1 MPTSVPPERKDS
13 VPMSGNAA
21 NNATAVQC
29 NPKEMF
35 FRSLAQN
42 ERQRSSLTL
51 SNPTGQRYAFKVKT
65 TSPKSYVVKPSVGFL
80 EPDSSFK
87 ITIIK
92 QRNPKP
98 AVSDKFMIEVM
109 ATNERSLN
117 PSDTRLGPG
126 NKVQAIRLIKVPVNL
141 EAEAGS
147 SAENSESVSK
157 PAMPPT
163 MPAANLQ
170 PEESF
175 TPTPP
180 PPAVVQSPSRMSP
193 SFNEEIRPST
203 AARDGLVCMN
213 NDLTFRYNS
222 GASVISTIRLY
233 NPTEDRY
240 AFKVRN
246 TFPKGFKVKPPQGF
260 LKPRTA
266 IDVEVILLQNSRGMD
281 FSFAKFLI
289 QSFVVDFTDE
299 VITEAMY
306 HKAKLYK
313 AVRETELDVKL
324 VGFDERPESQASG
337 AEQERSAA
345 AAYEIRYLRK
355 QLIHMESELN
365 SLKQQIKHQNTAPI
379 HIHQDSSA
387 NGVKGV
393 GCMKGRPFSRSFFRF
408 RRQRRSKKLN

>member
-1 MPTSVPPERKDS
+1 MYFK
-13 VPMSGNAA
+13 
-21 NNATAVQC
+21 
-29 NPKEMF
+29 
-35 FRSLAQN
+35 SLAQN
-42 ERQRSSLTL
+42 ERQRSNLTL

-65 TSPKSYVVKPSVGFL
+65 TCPKSYVVKPSVGFL
-80 EPDSSFK
+80 EPESSFK

-98 AVSDKFMIEVM
+98 TVSDKFLIEVM
-109 ATNERSLN
+109 ATNERSSN
-117 PSDTRLGPG
+117 PSDAKVVSG
-126 NKVQAIRLIKVPVNL
+126 NKNIRLIKVPVFL
-141 EAEAGS
+141 EAEPSS
-147 SAENSESVSK
+147 SAEASENISK
-157 PAMPPT
+157 PVMPP
-163 MPAANLQ
+163 ANLQ

-180 PPAVVQSPSRMSP
+180 AAVTKSPSRMSP
-193 SFNEEIRPST
+193 SVNEEIRPST

-213 NDLTFRYNS
+213 NDLTFRYNAGS
-222 GASVISTIRLY
+222 SVISTIRLY
-233 NPTEDRY
+233 NPTDDRY

-299 VITEAMY
+299 IITEAMY

-324 VGFDERPESQASG
+324 VGFDERPESRSSAVG
-337 AEQERSAA
+337 EQERSAA

-365 SLKQQIKHQNTAPI
+365 SLKQQIKSQNTTPI
-379 HIHQDSSA
+379 HVHHDSSS
-387 NGVKGV
+387 NGGVECV
-393 GCMKGRPFSRSFFRF
+393 GCMPTKKPFFRF
-408 RRQRRSKKLN
+408 RRNRRSKMVN